1 MPETREVSIALVVS
15 VFFCV
20 IAAYAVLS
28 SLFSKVYG
36 AIKRKLRA
44 ACATEQEKKFR
55 AQAASTQ
62 LGALHGS
69 GIGNAASTQLGA
81 LHGSG
86 IGNAAYGGDAT
97 ARVRESLAELKRVAE
112 EMKDEPVKD
121 RIVENEDDP
130 DYDDFIADYRLHV
143 DMGRKIKSTMDDG
156 GWIVLTLSDVEYR
169 IPQHIYCR
177 AIERS

>member
-69 GIGNAASTQLGA
+69 GIGNAA
-81 LHGSG
+81 
-86 IGNAAYGGDAT
+86 YGGDAT
-97 ARVRESLAELKRVAE
+97 ARVRESLAALKRVAE